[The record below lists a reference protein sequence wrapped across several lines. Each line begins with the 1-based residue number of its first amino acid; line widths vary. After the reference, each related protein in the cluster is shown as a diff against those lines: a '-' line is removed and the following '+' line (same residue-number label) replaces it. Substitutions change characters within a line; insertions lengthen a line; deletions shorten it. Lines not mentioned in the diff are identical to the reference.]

1 MTYEE
6 EAEIISTLMDDIE
19 SNKGKEVLK
28 SEYTQ
33 TYNISERDF
42 ERFYTISK
50 KILADHTTLEV
61 DLSDIVKGR
70 LD

>member
-33 TYNISERDF
+33 TYNISEGDF

-50 KILADHTTLEV
+50 KILADHTTLDV